1 MKIMIIAT
9 TESRA
14 VSMPNMKFSTP
25 NRISPAIPT
34 AKPPAQRVMPDAVL
48 TIADN
53 TFHNA
58 FPMSF
63 NVILISSNFK
73 LLLLLSCSDG
83 RSGRVIFLFAS
94 PYVRC
99 SLVTSSDRA
108 SVVFVSG
115 ASQRSGFGD
124 ARFAGQNTT

>member
-1 MKIMIIAT
+1 M
-9 TESRA
+9 
-14 VSMPNMKFSTP
+14 
-25 NRISPAIPT
+25 PT
-34 AKPPAQRVMPDAVL
+34 AKPPAQRAMPDAAV
-48 TIADN
+48 TTADN
-53 TFHNA
+53 TLRIA

-73 LLLLLSCSDG
+73 LLLLG
-83 RSGRVIFLFAS
+83 WGGRVESFFLFAS

-115 ASQRSGFGD
+115 EKSKGQGS
-124 ARFAGQNTT
+124 RFSKFFRQNRK